1 MHPQR
6 NLIEAAKAIYTT
18 EAIEQPEPFR
28 VKKTGNGG
36 RDYNFENGGDV
47 SISVNDDDHHVV
59 NINHDN
65 MSSVGAAIAHH
76 ISKTPGGPTS
86 ISTPDKKHRGAIRG
100 ALDASMYKY
109 SVRPGGSRETWRN
122 SIFHLSDPQHKG
134 VDRVGA
140 ETDAREK
147 LAKKINDRGFLTPDV
162 DND

>member
-6 NLIEAAKAIYTT
+6 NLIQIAEAIYTT
-18 EAIEQPEPFR
+18 EAIKQPEPFR
-28 VKKTGNGG
+28 VKKTVNGG
-36 RDYNFENGGDV
+36 RNYNFENGGDV

-76 ISKTPGGPTS
+76 LSKTPGGPTS
-86 ISTPDKKHRGAIRG
+86 ISTPDTKHRGAIRG

-109 SVRPGGSRETWRN
+109 SVRDGN
-122 SIFHLSDPQHKG
+122 FQISDPQHKG
-134 VDRVGA
+134 VHRVGA
-140 ETDAREK
+140 ENDAREK